1 MMFTPIKPAGTGVL
15 NDTVLN
21 TPQPQATSTVR
32 RKSTLENKFSSGD
45 FSQEKQKRIPCESQ
59 ADDTDNSS
67 LGLLD
72 NMSALTNV
80 STADEEQKL
89 NYITMNKELE
99 YARKILQK
107 CSDLNN
113 FSVVTDTNKENNA
126 NVQNMTG
133 ILPVLSFALPNKT
146 CIPDQSQECS
156 MNYIAKTDTTSIIFK
171 PNEISAHSSTLSS
184 TIEQSLLNIS
194 SDGINL
200 NSITNELAQFQKE
213 FNDEEFLS
221 GSQVPAQLSIDEAH
235 WRQNDTYSMSVM
247 DTEKQE
253 LDCSSFSG
261 IIGPV
266 DLSIASCAGKKVSVG
281 QYFKRKCNMEMFKD
295 DKLKPSFDITLETP
309 IRKDNLRPLINSTLM
324 ANELKE
330 KKEHTRVPNSA
341 VDMGENSIL
350 SLSTIA
356 STLQDVN
363 SETPRRLVDQLL
375 MAQKKKKY
383 SVIDEHTKK
392 ETYTLPLERKSMMA
406 TSTTNPNKFD
416 NDISLVDLTTKLS
429 LDSKTMNDA
438 SEKEKISR
446 ILSFSPNKNM
456 KEAKSFESVCEI
468 LKENANDKDVT
479 SSSNKDAVKIS
490 ATDFMFLQHSALLSN
505 DKLNIFSHVP
515 PMDIKSYS
523 EESYDDMNI
532 QAIEKKEAMKVD
544 VSDNTTISTQ
554 FKENVETE
562 TQFDLNND
570 IIIGKNTDQ
579 LCNCIIGMTCKANIE
594 LVNKGD
600 RWITCTLKL
609 NEIRGDQ
616 QSITLNILED
626 AILIKPKGA
635 QFAKI
640 KVKITKMCKPIIAVL
655 NIIASNMV
663 EAKSKFMTHM
673 ICFKPEEFELDII
686 CNSQDKQELNFQYVA
701 ENVAAKVL
709 PIIFHNKNNVDVPV
723 KLSIL
728 HEGPKIFSIDDN
740 FSGSVKLNESHD
752 ELMTHLVL
760 KPQEKYAANIKCER
774 SQFTMD
780 YSQKQSQYWKSKLII
795 QVQCSDG
802 TILFLKE
809 VLLCAQTGTCK
820 IQVIDTDVPIMVS
833 RQHGKLLKVINSGN
847 VATCVSA
854 AVVPMERYQRA
865 AQEFSIKPYD
875 ISLQVGER
883 GSFLITYKSQISDTR
898 DIIEERHAKIKLVA
912 GNNVYYYIV
921 STEQKPLETEN
932 ENYPRCDTPCNLV
945 SINSPTSP
953 QSVTSSRSG
962 VYQGRN
968 SPSSVESSVA
978 VAGSAIPIRATH
990 AALVWNS
997 VKTGKSKIKEF
1008 TIRNTS
1014 NNKIKIQINIWDDN
1028 KSFMFL
1034 GDRQTMNTS
1043 MVLAMQ
1049 RTESKTLAI
1058 IFNPYRV
1065 GPVTGK
1071 ITIKHYTPTKE
1082 NHEFQHRR
1090 IPLYGYGGYGKMKIS
1105 DTYKDASGK
1114 IWLALGTL
1122 SSGTT
1127 VLRANM
1133 KLQNTGD
1140 LRTFAK
1146 IKVVPK
1152 VISPRMDSSWRVTP
1166 TELIFDPKESQQV
1179 SIEFY
1184 PKKEDF
1190 AKLQHSVADVSH
1202 VATINVVYGDEPTR
1216 WRIRRLY
1223 NKIKESG
1230 ELFRNENDT
1239 FRNVVYP
1246 ICKTFPGEQLIPG
1259 LTSIR
1264 DPIQSLHDLCTGVQQ
1279 YEIML
1284 TVESCADDTL
1294 PILHDNDD
1302 SQMYYSLISDNSHT
1316 DEVGGTSFFSSQTM
1330 EGYEAQH
1337 HDSREEHFIVNPST
1351 VTLNPPICNEA
1362 TISISSFF
1370 KVAQSFQT
1378 NLLNSNCLSVVPAEG
1393 TLPSKGL
1400 FTLTIQCSPRIERNM
1415 QDVLEIYTENSKKDV
1430 LVKVNIKRQ

>member
-1 MMFTPIKPAGTGVL
+1 MFTPIKPAGTGVL

-156 MNYIAKTDTTSIIFK
+156 MNYIAKTDTTS

-1133 KLQNTGD
+1133 KLQNT
-1140 LRTFAK
+1140 
-1146 IKVVPK
+1146 

-1216 WRIRRLY
+1216 WRIRR
-1223 NKIKESG
+1223 
-1230 ELFRNENDT
+1230 
-1239 FRNVVYP
+1239 
-1246 ICKTFPGEQLIPG
+1246 
-1259 LTSIR
+1259 
-1264 DPIQSLHDLCTGVQQ
+1264 
-1279 YEIML
+1279 
-1284 TVESCADDTL
+1284 
-1294 PILHDNDD
+1294 
-1302 SQMYYSLISDNSHT
+1302 
-1316 DEVGGTSFFSSQTM
+1316 TM